1 MSRGLEPKPYSSLSL
16 ASTYGMTRSWRV
28 YYQEKLRPILRD
40 LIRKF
45 YPTLEYR
52 IKLKQFFGVE
62 YLYDLLADFR
72 SKELL
77 VKLFAFRAMGPSQ
90 NKIASKQSRALGQY
104 QAHRATGN
112 CRSAAFYWVYGHNI
126 TTA

>member
-1 MSRGLEPKPYSSLSL
+1 MHKFNIELLKEITTSKKNDHSDNWDVMSRGLEPKPYSSLSL
-16 ASTYGMTRSWRV
+16 ASTHDMTRSWRV
-28 YYQEKLRPILRD
+28 HYQEKLRPILRD

-62 YLYDLLADFR
+62 YLYDLLADSR

-77 VKLFAFRAMGPSQ
+77 VKLFAFRAMGHR
-90 NKIASKQSRALGQY
+90 KIRLPQSNPE
-104 QAHRATGN
+104 H
-112 CRSAAFYWVYGHNI
+112 W
-126 TTA
+126 